1 MRLAIYG
8 ICLALLAACSGE
20 DDGASSPDAG
30 SGGAG
35 AAGGTSSGGT
45 SSGGTAGGSAGT
57 AGSAGAAGNG
67 ATSACKRGVAYGEHS
82 KQDLAVLSPA
92 VSWWY
97 NWAHTPDKALQ
108 DGSYASQGVEYVP
121 MIWGGTFDA
130 STVSAELPSGVTA
143 LLGFN
148 EPNFGS
154 QANLSATKA
163 AALWPEVE
171 KVADAQGLTLV
182 SPAVNFCGGNCQ
194 ETDPYK
200 YLDDFFAACSGCRV
214 DRVAFHVYV
223 GCHPSGA
230 NKAQWLIEK
239 VEEYKKRFSQPL
251 WLTEFACD
259 DASGFDDQI
268 AFMKDA
274 VSYLE
279 GDARVERYASFSGRS
294 TKIPFVDLL
303 AADGVLTT
311 LGQAYVSAATSPACT
326 H

>member
-1 MRLAIYG
+1 MLPDRL
-8 ICLALLAACSGE
+8 
-20 DDGASSPDAG
+20 
-30 SGGAG
+30 
-35 AAGGTSSGGT
+35 
-45 SSGGTAGGSAGT
+45 
-57 AGSAGAAGNG
+57 
-67 ATSACKRGVAYGEHS
+67 V
-82 KQDLAVLSPA
+82 
-92 VSWWY
+92 
-97 NWAHTPDKALQ
+97 
-108 DGSYASQGVEYVP
+108 
-121 MIWGGTFDA
+121 TFDA

-279 GDARVERYASFSGRS
+279 GDARVERYAWFSGRS

-311 LGQAYVSAATSPACT
+311 RRSARSASRLSRASMISM
-326 H
+326 